1 MAQGY
6 PSKGLHSRAM
16 SVDPLIS
23 RVFEGFLRPVQRAER
38 MPWGWL
44 VGDDRFPHLWDL
56 NCAFVTD
63 GDPSLADIESVLLP
77 ALRRTQVAH
86 EHIQML
92 GVFPRLI
99 EELEARGDRVGW
111 DTWMVHEEPLPEAD
125 TSEVVEVTDLDEEFW
140 ATERRMLGLFEIKGE
155 EEIGEFVAFEHLL
168 AAEGKRWF
176 AVRREDQIVSMAA
189 LTVFGAVSHI
199 DNVATFET
207 HRGQGLGTA
216 VVARAVQEA
225 AGTTPTLFTSTAKGA
240 ASLYERLGF
249 RDRGRIPCVLRA
261 LG

>member
-1 MAQGY
+1 
-6 PSKGLHSRAM
+6 M
-16 SVDPLIS
+16 SIDPLIA

-44 VGDDRFPHLWDL
+44 VSDERFPHLWDL

-77 ALRRTQVAH
+77 ALRRTNVAH

-92 GVFPRLI
+92 GVFPTLI
-99 EELEARGDRVGW
+99 EDLEARGDEIGW
-111 DTWMVHEEPLPEAD
+111 DTWMVHQDPLPDVD
-125 TSEVVEVTDLDEEFW
+125 TSAVEEVIDLDEGFW
-140 ATERRMLGLFEIKGE
+140 ATERRMLQLFEIKSE
-155 EEIGEFVAFEHLL
+155 QELGEFVAFEHLT
-168 AAEGKRWF
+168 AADGKRWF
-176 AVRREDQIVSMAA
+176 AIREAGEIVSMAA
-189 LTVFGAVSHI
+189 LVTFGTVSHI
-199 DNVATFET
+199 DNVATLEPY
-207 HRGQGLGTA
+207 RGRGFGSA
-216 VVARAVQEA
+216 VVAKAVQEA

-249 RDRGRIPCVLRA
+249 HDHGRIPCVLKP